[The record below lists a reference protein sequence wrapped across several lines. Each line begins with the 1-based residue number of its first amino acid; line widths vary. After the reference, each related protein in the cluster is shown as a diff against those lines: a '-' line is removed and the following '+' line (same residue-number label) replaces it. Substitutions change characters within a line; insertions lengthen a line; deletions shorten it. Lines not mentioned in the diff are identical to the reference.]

1 MPERVPASLLAAL
14 ADLSRWLD
22 DVRAPGMVIGGV
34 AASILGRPRLTQDV
48 DALVLLPESDWTS
61 FLASAEQYHLAPRI
75 SDPLAFARR
84 SRMLLLRHLPSTID
98 VDVAFGGL
106 TFEQEA
112 MERSGTHEVGGIS
125 LRLPRVEDLMVMK
138 GFAHRPKDLEDL
150 RGLLDA
156 HPNADIEFV
165 RQWLRE
171 FSAALTSPDILND
184 FEKLLAPPDEVGE
197 RPSP

>member
-1 MPERVPASLLAAL
+1 M
-14 ADLSRWLD
+14 
-22 DVRAPGMVIGGV
+22 
-34 AASILGRPRLTQDV
+34 
-48 DALVLLPESDWTS
+48 LLPESDWTS
-61 FLASAEQYHLAPRI
+61 FLAGAEQYHLAPRI

-112 MERSGTHEVGGIS
+112 MDRSGTHEVGGIRV
-125 LRLPRVEDLMVMK
+125 RLPRVEDLMVMK

-171 FSAALTSPDILND
+171 FSTALTSPDILND
-184 FEKLLAPPDEVGE
+184 FEKLLA
-197 RPSP
+197 SPRSKP